1 MRRRRRIGY
10 FHAGCRT
17 DTAAPVHIETCSPD
31 THVLDVRIETGE
43 TVDRIYQRGRLTD
56 ARLTSAAERF
66 GALHGVLLLR
76 VSLGI
81 VYLWFGLPKFVPG
94 LSPAD
99 ALAEKTISALT
110 ADLITGHTAT
120 VLLAVLETSIGVG
133 LLTGW
138 FLRLTLVALLAQL
151 AGTFTPLVLFS
162 QEMWK
167 AFPVLSL
174 EGQFIV
180 KNLVFIAAAV
190 TIAGS
195 LQRRRRVD
203 PAIPTASP
211 PRSPTD
217 APWDEARA
225 RAAH

>member
-1 MRRRRRIGY
+1 VQIEIRSPITRVV
-10 FHAGCRT
+10 
-17 DTAAPVHIETCSPD
+17 DVHIET
-31 THVLDVRIETGE
+31 GE
-43 TVDRIYQRGRLTD
+43 IVEPTYQRGRLAG

-81 VYLWFGLPKFVPG
+81 VYLWFGLPKFVSG

-99 ALAEKTISALT
+99 ALAEKTISDLT
-110 ADLITGHTAT
+110 AHLLTGHTAT

-133 LLTGW
+133 LVTGW
-138 FLRLTLVALLAQL
+138 FLRLILVALLGQL
-151 AGTFTPLVLFS
+151 AGTLAPLVLFP

-167 AFPVLSL
+167 AFPVLTL

-195 LQRRRRVD
+195 LQRRRRVA
-203 PAIPTASP
+203 PAIATALP
-211 PRSPTD
+211 PRSHTN
-217 APWDEARA
+217 ATV
-225 RAAH
+225 